1 MNIKE
6 FLDFVAFVKDVEKY
20 EARVQ
25 TLKDENGRLETNIRL
40 TSEVAEVSRNRE
52 LAAKLHEE
60 AKKILEDAKIAAAE
74 TKARAKTVYEKRL
87 EEVVARESGVRELQ
101 SEAAETLKKAK
112 DLNEQLNTALQNQLA
127 VLASKEASL
136 DEAEKE
142 VRERLAKLKSVM
154 G

>member
-6 FLDFVAFVKDVEKY
+6 FLDFVAFIKDVDKY

-25 TLKDENGRLETNIRL
+25 TLKDENDRLETNIRL

-60 AKKILEDAKIAAAE
+60 AKKVLEDAKITASE

-87 EEVVARESGVRELQ
+87 DEVVVREGDARELQ

-112 DLNEQLNTALQNQLA
+112 DLNEQLNATLQNQLA
-127 VLASKEASL
+127 ILMAKEASL

-142 VRERLAKLKSVM
+142 VRERLTKLKSVM